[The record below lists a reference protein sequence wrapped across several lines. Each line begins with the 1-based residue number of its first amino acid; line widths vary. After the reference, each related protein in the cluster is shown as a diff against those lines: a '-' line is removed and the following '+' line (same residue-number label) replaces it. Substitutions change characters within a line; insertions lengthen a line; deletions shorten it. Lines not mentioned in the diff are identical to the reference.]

1 MLILIN
7 TRTLTSSKI
16 LINTDSDVLDMFKL
30 NSKCTCIHVYA
41 SLLNC
46 EDNGVGVGNSEVV
59 VSESDDEWSV
69 GGEYQ
74 QDDSLETDYDP
85 SFIVEEERHDENN
98 DELSDYEEKHD
109 LITFEHFDEDKVPI
123 YFDRGMNGKLFVYEP
138 NGKVKLEIGL
148 LFVDVD
154 EFRAALRDFVIQEG
168 FEIERIK
175 NEKARVTARCAA
187 DGCCWRI
194 HASPTL
200 DGKTYKIKT
209 YNHVHSCIRTSKN
222 SNATST
228 WIANKLESKL
238 KADPNMSYAIMKKR
252 VVGQGLRNAVTETF
266 TYAKHRYCCNHLLNN
281 FKLNFRTLLLSTQ
294 FWVVAMAYNE
304 FVFEKA
310 MDKLKQMSCEAANW
324 LLDPERPKSM
334 WARHTIDPECKSDH
348 VTNNVCE
355 SFNSWVGDDRKK
367 TILPM
372 LESITCRLMSRFQRR
387 YEKGCGLENITTP
400 KIRKVLHITMQD
412 GRVCGVT
419 YASDDEFQVKDGF
432 TTFVVNLRTRACGC
446 NYWRLSGLPCKHACA
461 CISYKRANVEM
472 FCDNAYTAKIYC
484 LAYKEIIHPM
494 LELDTNN
501 KGGYGQIDPPTLRRL
516 PGRPRINRMRGVTEG
531 PAGPHD
537 ARRSNTVRCSN
548 CNEFGHNILGCQ
560 RDQTKKQ
567 KKLKIRRRN
576 QMNDASQESASSL
589 NGASSQVTHEF
600 GSN

>member
-1 MLILIN
+1 MEDVEYDEPSPGSVHLLVHFIGKDRVTKLLLNVDPDQYSYFDLVDDIHGLAMADGCKDIGSPFALSF
-7 TRTLTSSKI
+7 RHPGSSSKI
-16 LINTDSDVLDMFKL
+16 PINTDSDVLDMFKL
-30 NSKCTCIHVYA
+30 NRKCTCIHVYA

-46 EDNGVGVGNSEVV
+46 KDNGVGVGNSEVV

-74 QDDSLETDYDP
+74 QDDGLETDYDP

-109 LITFEHFDEDKVPI
+109 LITFEHSDEDKVPI

-138 NGKVKLEIGL
+138 DGKVKLEIGL
-148 LFVDVD
+148 LFIDVD

-168 FEIERIK
+168 FEIKRIK

-194 HASPTL
+194 HASPTP

-222 SNATST
+222 SNATSP

-238 KADPNMSYAIMKKR
+238 KADPNMSYAIMK
-252 VVGQGLRNAVTETF
+252 QE
-266 TYAKHRYCCNHLLNN
+266 
-281 FKLNFRTLLLSTQ
+281 
-294 FWVVAMAYNE
+294 
-304 FVFEKA
+304 
-310 MDKLKQMSCEAANW
+310 
-324 LLDPERPKSM
+324 LLDKYDIEP
-334 WARHTIDPECKSDH
+334 
-348 VTNNVCE
+348 
-355 SFNSWVGDDRKK
+355 
-367 TILPM
+367 
-372 LESITCRLMSRFQRR
+372 
-387 YEKGCGLENITTP
+387 
-400 KIRKVLHITMQD
+400 
-412 GRVCGVT
+412 
-419 YASDDEFQVKDGF
+419 SDDEFQVKDGF
-432 TTFVVNLRTRACGC
+432 TTFVVNLRTRACGY

-494 LELDTNN
+494 PELDTNN

-516 PGRPRINRMRGVTEG
+516 PGRPRINRKRGVTEG
-531 PAGPHD
+531 LAGAHD

-548 CNEFGHNILGCQ
+548 CNEFGHDILGCQ

-567 KKLKIRRRN
+567 KKLKVRRRN
-576 QMNDASQESASSL
+576 QMNDASQASASSL

-600 GSN
+600 GTRCATIRLHSGSIGAGEKPTVQSEKPDNKSRGWRKNAGHCGQDDSCTVRASDGEESTVSDGSKWLSHRKWRSNSLGLPPSHKKE

>member
-1 MLILIN
+1 MAGGCKDIGSPFALSF
-7 TRTLTSSKI
+7 RHPGSSLKI
-16 LINTDSDVLDMFKL
+16 PINTDSDVLDMFKL
-30 NSKCTCIHVYA
+30 NRKCTCIHVYA

-46 EDNGVGVGNSEVV
+46 KDNGVGVGNSEVV

-74 QDDSLETDYDP
+74 QDDGLETDYDP

-109 LITFEHFDEDKVPI
+109 LITFEHSDEDKVPI

-138 NGKVKLEIGL
+138 DGKE
-148 LFVDVD
+148 
-154 EFRAALRDFVIQEG
+154 R
-168 FEIERIK
+168 FEIKRIK

-187 DGCCWRI
+187 DGCYWRI
-194 HASPTL
+194 HASPAP

-238 KADPNMSYAIMKKR
+238 KADPNMSYAIMK
-252 VVGQGLRNAVTETF
+252 QE
-266 TYAKHRYCCNHLLNN
+266 
-281 FKLNFRTLLLSTQ
+281 
-294 FWVVAMAYNE
+294 
-304 FVFEKA
+304 
-310 MDKLKQMSCEAANW
+310 
-324 LLDPERPKSM
+324 LLDK
-334 WARHTIDPECKSDH
+334 D
-348 VTNNVCE
+348 CE
-355 SFNSWVGDDRKK
+355 MQLKK
-367 TILPM
+367 HF
-372 LESITCRLMSRFQRR
+372 LMPNT
-387 YEKGCGLENITTP
+387 G
-400 KIRKVLHITMQD
+400 
-412 GRVCGVT
+412 
-419 YASDDEFQVKDGF
+419 DDEFQVKDGF
-432 TTFVVNLRTRACGC
+432 TTFVVNMRTRAYGC

-494 LELDTNN
+494 PELDTNN

-516 PGRPRINRMRGVTEG
+516 PGRPRINRKRGVTEG
-531 PAGPHD
+531 PASAHD

-567 KKLKIRRRN
+567 KKLKVRRRN
-576 QMNDASQESASSL
+576 QMNDASQASASSL

-600 GSN
+600 GVYLRFGTTGDLPMKHQMQKLKEAASGKPGEGSLRHDEVAGRGHCGQDDSCTVRASDGEESTVSNGSKWLFHRKWRSNSLGLPPSHKKE